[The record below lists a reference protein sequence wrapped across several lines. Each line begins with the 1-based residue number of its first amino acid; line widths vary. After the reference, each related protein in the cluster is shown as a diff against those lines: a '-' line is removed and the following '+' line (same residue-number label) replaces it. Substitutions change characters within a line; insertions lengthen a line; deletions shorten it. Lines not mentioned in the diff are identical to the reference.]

1 MMKIPG
7 ILIRISRMDQSRK
20 LTDLAFQCHI
30 SASYLSQIETGKAQ
44 PDPQILRQ
52 LAKALD
58 LDYTID
64 QNWLLPARQRLD
76 QFIRTALLS
85 DLDAA
90 REQALNL
97 QRLRKRYVASPLALD
112 YHLAFFV
119 YAIMIKKQRGFSQQ
133 KRLLTSIRESFS
145 DTQAALFELA
155 CGISDLS
162 QDLIEAEIHLHR
174 CLKINSEPLFNALGH
189 YYASL
194 LYFKKGK
201 SLLASEHCANASRMF
216 NQANCYPFLI
226 YCHIQYAAI
235 LAMQEYDR
243 PAAILTSM
251 LESKTLNLMSG
262 TRSVILCKLGYCC
275 INHGRYEQAEAVLER
290 FGDIPHPSEELDFLR
305 CLLKY
310 KKGEIGLM
318 KNQIPADKSY
328 SEPISDLMK
337 VMKAAADQDPRRD
350 KLLITLLKQGRKK
363 LDQHQ
368 KRFYLTLLIDYYE
381 EKRSYAKKCQC
392 LQRLAELLQGGEL

>member
-1 MMKIPG
+1 MMMKIPG

-133 KRLLTSIRESFS
+133 KRLLT
-145 DTQAALFELA
+145 
-155 CGISDLS
+155 LS
-162 QDLIEAEIHLHR
+162 LI
-174 CLKINSEPLFNALGH
+174 
-189 YYASL
+189 
-194 LYFKKGK
+194 
-201 SLLASEHCANASRMF
+201 
-216 NQANCYPFLI
+216 
-226 YCHIQYAAI
+226 HI
-235 LAMQEYDR
+235 
-243 PAAILTSM
+243 
-251 LESKTLNLMSG
+251 
-262 TRSVILCKLGYCC
+262 
-275 INHGRYEQAEAVLER
+275 
-290 FGDIPHPSEELDFLR
+290 
-305 CLLKY
+305 
-310 KKGEIGLM
+310 
-318 KNQIPADKSY
+318 
-328 SEPISDLMK
+328 
-337 VMKAAADQDPRRD
+337 
-350 KLLITLLKQGRKK
+350 
-363 LDQHQ
+363 
-368 KRFYLTLLIDYYE
+368 
-381 EKRSYAKKCQC
+381 
-392 LQRLAELLQGGEL
+392 

>member
-30 SASYLSQIETGKAQ
+30 SASYLSQIEIGKAQ

-119 YAIMIKKQRGFSQQ
+119 YAIMIKNSADFPNKN
-133 KRLLTSIRESFS
+133 
-145 DTQAALFELA
+145 A
-155 CGISDLS
+155 C
-162 QDLIEAEIHLHR
+162 
-174 CLKINSEPLFNALGH
+174 
-189 YYASL
+189 
-194 LYFKKGK
+194 
-201 SLLASEHCANASRMF
+201 
-216 NQANCYPFLI
+216 
-226 YCHIQYAAI
+226 
-235 LAMQEYDR
+235 
-243 PAAILTSM
+243 
-251 LESKTLNLMSG
+251 
-262 TRSVILCKLGYCC
+262 
-275 INHGRYEQAEAVLER
+275 
-290 FGDIPHPSEELDFLR
+290 
-305 CLLKY
+305 
-310 KKGEIGLM
+310 
-318 KNQIPADKSY
+318 
-328 SEPISDLMK
+328 
-337 VMKAAADQDPRRD
+337 
-350 KLLITLLKQGRKK
+350 
-363 LDQHQ
+363 
-368 KRFYLTLLIDYYE
+368 
-381 EKRSYAKKCQC
+381 
-392 LQRLAELLQGGEL
+392 